1 MTDQPVRDAQ
11 AKVMGDLRAL
21 ILANEALIRDMSLV
35 EEANYDNILWMMDT
49 GLDRNNAVPVDKTG
63 RWIGFVQCALIVRG
77 VLDTKTERDQ
87 TRALF
92 HAAYKATGQDIPET
106 LNCPTAADV
115 EQLIRLAKAAEA
127 VGRGEWEDVTDLSDE
142 EFIKKMSRTSV

>member
-21 ILANEALIRDMSLV
+21 IVSNEQVIRDMPLV
-35 EEANYDNILWMMDT
+35 EEADYDNILWLMET

-63 RWIGFVQCALIVRG
+63 RWIGFVQCALIVRR

-92 HAAYKATGQDIPET
+92 HAAYAATGQDIPPT
-106 LNCPTAADV
+106 LD
-115 EQLIRLAKAAEA
+115 R
-127 VGRGEWEDVTDLSDE
+127 
-142 EFIKKMSRTSV
+142 